1 MVRQGAALG
10 VNGVRSSICGAVSVV
25 VARLGAA
32 VCARRLF
39 FFFFFGLGVGWGSE
53 GLVRWLLVGCLGS
66 SGAVVWCERIALDC
80 WLRWVETIGD
90 FFFFLPG
97 LLLFFL

>member
-39 FFFFFGLGVGWGSE
+39 FFFFFFDLGVGG
-53 GLVRWLLVGCLGS
+53 GLKVLCGGYWLAVWVAAVR
-66 SGAVVWCERIALDC
+66 
-80 WLRWVETIGD
+80 
-90 FFFFLPG
+90 
-97 LLLFFL
+97 

>member
-39 FFFFFGLGVGWGSE
+39 FFFFFLDWALGGGLKVLCGGYWLAVWVAA
-53 GLVRWLLVGCLGS
+53 VR
-66 SGAVVWCERIALDC
+66 
-80 WLRWVETIGD
+80 
-90 FFFFLPG
+90 
-97 LLLFFL
+97 

>member
-39 FFFFFGLGVGWGSE
+39 FFFFLDWALGGGLKVLCGGYWLAVWVAA
-53 GLVRWLLVGCLGS
+53 VR
-66 SGAVVWCERIALDC
+66 
-80 WLRWVETIGD
+80 
-90 FFFFLPG
+90 
-97 LLLFFL
+97 